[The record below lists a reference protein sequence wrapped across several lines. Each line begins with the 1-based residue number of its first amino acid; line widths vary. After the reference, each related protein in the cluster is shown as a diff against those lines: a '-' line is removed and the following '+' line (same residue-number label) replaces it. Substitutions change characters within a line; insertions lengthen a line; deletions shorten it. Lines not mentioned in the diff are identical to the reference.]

1 MPGHLEPGATRS
13 GGTGNLSSAG
23 DEEPEEE
30 KDRVGGVY
38 EKTGGAVV
46 AYRISSAIENGGR
59 AIERNHP
66 SAALVSERFELSIS
80 RVEKE

>member
-13 GGTGNLSSAG
+13 AGTRNLSSAG

-30 KDRVGGVY
+30 KDRVSGVY
-38 EKTGGAVV
+38 EKTSGAVV

-59 AIERNHP
+59 TIERKT
-66 SAALVSERFELSIS
+66 SSVALASERFELSIA